1 MEIEIADRLN
11 SYLEDMMNLLR
22 KVKNNCSLE
31 FQLCS
36 KITHE
41 AKFSFENN
49 IFEHKFT
56 FLTKILKT
64 QEIQNLNFFEENYE
78 HLSNLNTT
86 LIQYK
91 NKFELTN
98 DNSIISNSEEL
109 NENLKIDFHSPKFEY
124 TYTNFEN
131 SYTKQ
136 DRVSPILVDD
146 FINKEIDKLNFI
158 YSLENSD
165 NLWKD
170 PTLEPEKLTFLY
182 FSSYENKISDLKI
195 LEDLNELAEKNKTN
209 EYRILR
215 PIFILPSG
223 VSENR
228 KFSYEG
234 IDLLDNSEEF
244 LIPKLLNNQLL
255 KGKIEN
261 NCNLPNN
268 LQEIENYEILSYD
281 KEHSLRDFE
290 STKDFEF
297 ALNFFNSL
305 REKLSEEFEYYFLD
319 RRHFLNEKLN
329 FFEEGK
335 GYLINSKAV
344 IINIINFNKEN
355 AISKVQDLKI
365 NLGNDQFI
373 HDNYSSL
380 ESKQKLT
387 LSDTIPCI
395 EKLIKNLCY
404 FKMPIRQDFSEK
416 IYVDKSWKINYTLNF
431 KFEILKDSVNL
442 VKISTPELDYII
454 PEDFFDKLKIL
465 IKNLGKCTLGIKDY
479 GCIYADKSQKL
490 NQCLSYLDSIL
501 KKEKI
506 DIDISDCIILNQI
519 KKENVIIKE
528 YIFRI
533 QLEKLLANLDLEN
546 LKILYKI
553 SKGDQLKFL
562 LDTTFSE
569 WILLPK
575 IEEGHKYIPLENM
588 NLLEILENGKIKIKN
603 NVLLKPETSQISNSK
618 EIDVIIFWNPF
629 NISNYQALNEIVAMV
644 SDFTNESSCNVKIS
658 SVALGVYSSDKSTV
672 CKVIISN
679 RGLIDKLK
687 KIKFFIT
694 DPENTMYEE
703 VYNIKVFGNTLPC
716 VMVISEGGKIET
728 VTSNQVKLEEILYSF
743 KEL

>member
-31 FQLCS
+31 FKLCS

-41 AKFSFENN
+41 ANFSFEKNN
-49 IFEHKFT
+49 FEHRFT

-64 QEIQNLNFFEENYE
+64 QEIQNLNFFEENFE

-109 NENLKIDFHSPKFEY
+109 NENLKNDFHSPKFEY

-136 DRVSPILVDD
+136 DRISPILVDD

-182 FSSYENKISDLKI
+182 FSPYENKISDLKI

-209 EYRILR
+209 EYRVLR

-228 KFSYEG
+228 KFSYER

-268 LQEIENYEILSYD
+268 LQEIENYEISSYD

-335 GYLINSKAV
+335 GYLINSKGV

-373 HDNYSSL
+373 HDNYSSF

-454 PEDFFDKLKIL
+454 PEEFSDKLKIL
-465 IKNLGKCTLGIKDY
+465 IKNLGKCTLGIKDF

-533 QLEKLLANLDLEN
+533 QLEKLLANLDLEI
-546 LKILYKI
+546 LKILCRI

-575 IEEGHKYIPLENM
+575 IEVGHKYIPLENM
-588 NLLEILENGKIKIKN
+588 NLLEILDNGKIKIKN

-618 EIDVIIFWNPF
+618 EIDVFIFWNPF

-644 SDFTNESSCNVKIS
+644 SDFTNESSCNFKIS
-658 SVALGVYSSDKSTV
+658 SVALGVDSSDKSTV

-703 VYNIKVFGNTLPC
+703 VYNIKVFGNNLPC